1 MLTTANVTADPFLEF
16 VSVGDNPLK
25 ILITESGSKCNL
37 CEGKSKS
44 LYILSFNYLACQV
57 CFDFAL
63 SCNYFS
69 ASDPIALNGRIAQDG
84 RA

>member
-1 MLTTANVTADPFLEF
+1 MMSTAIVGANPFLEF
-16 VSVGDNPLK
+16 VSKGDNPLK
-25 ILITESGSKCNL
+25 ILITEIGNKCNL

-69 ASDPIALNGRIAQDG
+69 ASDPIVLDG
-84 RA
+84 RTR

>member
-1 MLTTANVTADPFLEF
+1 MLTSASVTANPFLEF
-16 VSVGDNPLK
+16 ISKGDNPLK
-25 ILITESGSKCNL
+25 ILITEFGNKCNL

-63 SCNYFS
+63 SCNFFGD
-69 ASDPIALNGRIAQDG
+69 SDPLVFDG
-84 RA
+84 TIT

>member
-1 MLTTANVTADPFLEF
+1 MLTAANVAADPFLEF
-16 VSVGDNPLK
+16 VSKGDNPLK
-25 ILITESGSKCNL
+25 ILITEFGNKCNL

-63 SCNYFS
+63 SCNYFN
-69 ASDPIALNGRIAQDG
+69 ASDPIAFDGRIG
-84 RA
+84 

>member
-1 MLTTANVTADPFLEF
+1 MLTTANVATDPFLEF
-16 VSVGDNPLK
+16 VSKGDNPLK
-25 ILITESGSKCNL
+25 ILITESGNKFNL
-37 CEGKSKS
+37 CEGKSRS

-69 ASDPIALNGRIAQDG
+69 ASKPIASNGTIG
-84 RA
+84 